1 MLMRLEFVN
10 VAKIHAHLVSVQRE
24 IAPCVKIAR
33 CFWMASALTVA
44 LQTILVQRTEFAI
57 PVQMNALVAVE
68 RPLNALRA
76 KNRWF

>member
-1 MLMRLEFVN
+1 MLMRLKFAN
-10 VAKIHAHLVSVQRE
+10 VVKIHVHLVSAQRE

-33 CFWMASALTVA
+33 CFWMAYVLTVA

-57 PVQMNALVAVE
+57 PVQMNALLAVE

-76 KNRWF
+76 KNHWF